1 MRKLLDG
8 FTKIFEILS
17 DYPGIG
23 DIINLVEARQLIAG
37 LKKLPENVIGMIM
50 NDTAVVSAKAIMDDI
65 AQRGSDWRQALED
78 IGFNFWEIDDHDAAK
93 GIVFQGSVN
102 IIDFTDEDQGY
113 LYIHFRGNNTADFAP
128 NDALESHIEPFE
140 GTWIEVYNK
149 IVELK
154 ANYIPPSPES

>member
-50 NDTAVVSAKAIMDDI
+50 NLS
-65 AQRGSDWRQALED
+65 L
-78 IGFNFWEIDDHDAAK
+78 
-93 GIVFQGSVN
+93 
-102 IIDFTDEDQGY
+102 
-113 LYIHFRGNNTADFAP
+113 IH
-128 NDALESHIEPFE
+128 I
-140 GTWIEVYNK
+140 
-149 IVELK
+149 
-154 ANYIPPSPES
+154 